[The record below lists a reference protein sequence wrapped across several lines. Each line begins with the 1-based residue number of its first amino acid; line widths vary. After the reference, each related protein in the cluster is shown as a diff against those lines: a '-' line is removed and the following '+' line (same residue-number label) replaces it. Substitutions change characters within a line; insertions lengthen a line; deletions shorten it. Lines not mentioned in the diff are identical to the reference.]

1 VNSLDD
7 ADAGGHGDVV
17 VGDCEHSVSGAEP
30 PRAGV
35 GWVVRRATVAD
46 AGAIGA
52 LHVRA
57 WRHSYR
63 GIVPDHMLADL
74 DSAHSAGRWREHL
87 RLRRWSV
94 FLALAQRGGRPAL
107 GAFCAVGPV
116 DEPIG
121 DRRGGRTGE
130 LYALYADPRALG
142 RGAGPAAHGA
152 GVTHLGAGGFHH
164 LVLWVLT
171 KNPRA
176 RAFYAKQGWRC
187 DELTAREWHHGLPLP
202 VVRYSR
208 SVPADPR

>member
-1 VNSLDD
+1 MR
-7 ADAGGHGDVV
+7 ARHGDV
-17 VGDCEHSVSGAEP
+17 VGDCEQLVAGREP
-30 PRAGV
+30 TTV
-35 GWVVRRATVAD
+35 GIDWVVRRATEAD
-46 AGAIGA
+46 ARAIGA

-63 GIVPDHMLADL
+63 GIVPDHMLVGL
-74 DSAHSAGRWREHL
+74 DSAHSARRWREHL

-94 FLALAQRGGRPAL
+94 FLAVGERGGRPAL

-116 DEPIG
+116 DEPG
-121 DRRGGRTGE
+121 LDERGRHTGE

-152 GVTHLGAGGFHH
+152 GVAHLGAGGFHQ

-187 DELTAREWHHGLPLP
+187 DELTARERHQGLPLP

-208 SVPADPR
+208 NVPR